1 MGECDGC
8 HLVTGCRGFVW
19 SDRGARS
26 RLRSPA
32 GSGAMSLIYLVG
44 GVVAVGLLG
53 YLVYALIRAED
64 F

>member
-1 MGECDGC
+1 
-8 HLVTGCRGFVW
+8 
-19 SDRGARS
+19 
-26 RLRSPA
+26 
-32 GSGAMSLIYLVG
+32 MSLIYLVG